1 MKKILILLYLIAI
14 VGLLLRCG
22 GTTSSTKGGD
32 INHIIPDPVIT
43 NKTGKFAVQKM
54 SSPNVKR
61 AMKNI
66 IPMNGGTINASTT
79 QYFILENIGAVEI
92 DNIVMT
98 TLTAN
103 SSYTPST
110 TAPDADYVTVD
121 TTTGAVTVNT
131 TNFTQVSSGIVLSPG
146 TITVLSPQKDESII
160 QLVAIE
166 ISHGTP
172 EGASLGYTNVLPVSL
187 KDTFIIITGTT
198 TSTTETTTTDENGE
212 ETTTSVTNTVP
223 VQINVD
229 FSTVVN
235 IAAWTFSTTT
245 IANDTITNT
254 GNVPI
259 ILGSLGTP
267 LLAGTAIKVDPSYA
281 SIILQVGDSYKEG
294 QTTATTSGSTVTPGT
309 TGGTNISLGIYCF
322 SIDVGNT
329 VCDYKSLPSAAMISN
344 SGTIITYS
352 NY

>member
-121 TTTGAVTVNT
+121 TTT
-131 TNFTQVSSGIVLSPG
+131 TQRVR
-146 TITVLSPQKDESII
+146 
-160 QLVAIE
+160 
-166 ISHGTP
+166 
-172 EGASLGYTNVLPVSL
+172 LG
-187 KDTFIIITGTT
+187 K
-198 TSTTETTTTDENGE
+198 
-212 ETTTSVTNTVP
+212 
-223 VQINVD
+223 Q
-229 FSTVVN
+229 
-235 IAAWTFSTTT
+235 
-245 IANDTITNT
+245 
-254 GNVPI
+254 
-259 ILGSLGTP
+259 
-267 LLAGTAIKVDPSYA
+267 
-281 SIILQVGDSYKEG
+281 
-294 QTTATTSGSTVTPGT
+294 
-309 TGGTNISLGIYCF
+309 
-322 SIDVGNT
+322 
-329 VCDYKSLPSAAMISN
+329 
-344 SGTIITYS
+344 
-352 NY
+352 